1 MNPKL
6 ERTAKTNV
14 MVLALLILSPIAT
27 VFLWFFFRPGAE
39 RTEIRNVLFISID
52 TCRADHLSCY
62 GFDRETTPN
71 IDNIARRGVLFENA
85 VSPVPITL
93 PAHCSML
100 TGTIP
105 PYHGVHKNASFK
117 LDDSNITLAE
127 ILRANGFVTVGIIS
141 SFVLER
147 QFGLSQ
153 GFDTY
158 EDSFKEARERLSG
171 SERIGREAS
180 AVAMDWLGENK
191 DKKFFMFLH
200 YYDPHLVYEPPEPF
214 NSEFT
219 DNLYAGEIAYT
230 DFCIGK
236 VIEKLKTLGLYES
249 TLIVIAGDH
258 GEMLGEH
265 GETDHRFFV
274 YQSAIKV
281 PLLFALPGQKK
292 PKRITDQAGLVDIAP
307 TICSLL
313 DIEIPAEVQGKDLSA
328 ELYNKQSQ
336 RQTSQRYFYC
346 ESYTPVFYEANPL
359 LAVLDNTFKYIRT
372 TRPELYDLTEDPGEV
387 NNLAKDQP
395 QRVRILEDKLQQIL
409 KENERKEQTRSQV
422 ELDDNAVKRLESLG
436 YVDAAVKVEF
446 KFDKN
451 RYDPKDMIDF
461 HTEFKKVVSYF
472 YEEKYSLAKQ
482 ACQKLVPQ
490 RPEFYRTSLYLGK
503 IALKQNDP
511 VAATGH
517 LKRVLQYDRDNYERH
532 NSLAKAYFQMGRVD
546 LAIKHLR
553 EVARLKPDFVEAV
566 SSLAWM
572 LATIEDKRFRN
583 PEAAI
588 GYAVRACELTDYKQL
603 EALNSLAVAYGASG
617 DIPKAIRAS
626 QKALE
631 LARAAGN
638 NEMAQKIQARL
649 QRYKALQKQR
659 Q

>member
-1 MNPKL
+1 VNPQVK
-6 ERTAKTNV
+6 RTAKTKV
-14 MVLALLILSPIAT
+14 AVLAVLILSVIAA
-27 VFLWFFFRPGAE
+27 VLLWFFFAPGAE
-39 RTEIRNVLFISID
+39 QTEIRNVLLISID

-62 GFDRETTPN
+62 GFGRETTPN

-117 LDDSNITLAE
+117 LDDSNVTLAE
-127 ILRANGFVTVGIIS
+127 LLRANGFATVGIIS

-158 EDSFKEARERLSG
+158 EDSFKKARERLSG
-171 SERIGREAS
+171 SERIGGEAS
-180 AVAMDWLGENK
+180 AVAIDWLGENK

-200 YYDPHLVYEPPEPF
+200 YYDPHLAYEPPEPF
-214 NSEFT
+214 NSAYP
-219 DNLYAGEIAYT
+219 DDLYAGEIAYT

-265 GETDHRFFV
+265 GETDHRYFV

-281 PLLFALPGQKK
+281 PLLFGLPGQKG
-292 PKRITDQAGLVDIAP
+292 PKRITNQAGLVDILP
-307 TICSLL
+307 TICSLV

-328 ELYNKQSQ
+328 EFYQKPKQPEPA
-336 RQTSQRYFYC
+336 QRYFYC

-359 LAVLDNTFKYIRT
+359 LAVLDNKFKYIRT
-372 TRPELYDLTEDPGEV
+372 TRPELYDLGEDPGEI
-387 NNLAKDQP
+387 NNLAEDQP

-409 KENERKEQTRSQV
+409 EQNERKTQTRSQV
-422 ELDDNAVKRLESLG
+422 ELDDNAIQRLESLG
-436 YVDAAVKVEF
+436 YVDAGVKVEF

-451 RYDPKDMIDF
+451 RKDPKDMIGF
-461 HTEFKKVVSYF
+461 HTDFKKVVNYF
-472 YEEKYSLAKQ
+472 YEKKYDLAEQ
-482 ACQKLVPQ
+482 ICEKLVSQWPQ
-490 RPEFYRTSLYLGK
+490 FYRTSLYLGK
-503 IALKQNDP
+503 IALKQNDH
-511 VAATGH
+511 VAAIGH
-517 LKRVLQYDRDNYERH
+517 LNRVLQYDRDNYESH
-532 NSLAKAYFQMGRVD
+532 NSLAKAYFQTGRVD
-546 LAIKHLR
+546 LAIKHLK
-553 EVARLKPDFVEAV
+553 EVARLKPDFVEAI

-572 LATIEDKRFRN
+572 LATIEDKRLRD
-583 PEAAI
+583 PKAAVE
-588 GYAVRACELTDYKQL
+588 YALRASELTGYKQL
-603 EALNSLAVAYGASG
+603 ETVNSLAVAYAASG
-617 DIPKAIRAS
+617 DIPKAIQAA
-626 QKALE
+626 QKAFE
-631 LARAAGN
+631 LAKESGN
-638 NEMAQKIQARL
+638 SKMAQTINARL